1 MRLIQLTSSDIR
13 FQTLNFNNGLNIV
26 VGQKFNSSDKKE
38 TSNGIGKSLS
48 LICIDFMLGK
58 GSQSKT
64 VKRLKDVLKKEAITL
79 SLSFEHQKSYYE
91 IRRDYKQIWVN
102 DKEYMKESE
111 YINFLNSLITV
122 DFRFRELFS
131 RFFRTDKDSYSDAIY
146 QVTTREKAYKNNLI
160 NAFLLQLNLE
170 FLNKKK
176 DLKEKSD
183 RLKSLIKELGVLQ
196 KGIDKEREFE
206 LSDRLTKIEN
216 DLESFEIA
224 EDFNDLKE
232 EADRL
237 TEEMQKISNQM
248 AILNRESRNKQRVI
262 EVNKQSDID
271 IEKLKN
277 MYAEASF
284 FLGEDVLNHIDAV
297 KEFHNTLFK
306 NRKKRALKDIKINK
320 KKLEVLE
327 RDIEILDKRR
337 GQIFSYLE
345 NKGALAEYHAL
356 SKEKEFLYEQL
367 SDMQSKAKL
376 LKELKRE
383 QADIKLEID
392 KFKIELID
400 LEDSLKEHIRFLG
413 RTFRDISEEFY
424 RDKPGFLDIELIEHF
439 KTDKLYKIE
448 PEIKADGSDG
458 INEMKIFIY
467 DMLVYKLNKNLIG
480 FVGHDNRLFDMVD
493 ERQIA
498 QAFNF
503 THNNLDQYIC
513 SISDTKFK
521 EAKQHSDINLEK
533 FVIMNLSENKKLFG
547 FDFDK

>member
-1 MRLIQLTSSDIR
+1 MRLIQLTSSDSR
-13 FQTLNFNNGLNIV
+13 FQTLNFDRGLNII
-26 VGQKFNSSDKKE
+26 VGQKLNSDKKE

-58 GSQSKT
+58 GSQSKI
-64 VKRLKDVLKKEAITL
+64 VKRLKDVLKKEAIIL
-79 SLSFEHQKSYYE
+79 SLSFEHNNIVYE
-91 IRRDYKQIWVN
+91 VKRDHKQIWVN
-102 DKEYMKESE
+102 DKEYTKESK
-111 YINFLNSLITV
+111 YIDFLNTLVSV
-122 DFRFRELFS
+122 DFSFREIFS

-146 QVTTREKAYKNNLI
+146 QVTTKEKAYKNNKI

-170 FLNKKK
+170 FLNKKRE
-176 DLKEKSD
+176 LKEKSD
-183 RLKSLIKELGVLQ
+183 RLKSLIRELGVLQ

-206 LSDRLTKIEN
+206 ISERLTKIEN

-237 TEEMQKISNQM
+237 TEKIQKISNQI
-248 AILNRESRNKQRVI
+248 AILSREIRNKQRVI
-262 EVNKQSDID
+262 EVNRQSDID

-297 KEFHNTLFK
+297 KEFHNTLFE
-306 NRKKRALKDIKINK
+306 NRKKRALKDITSNK
-320 KKLEVLE
+320 KKLQVLE
-327 RDIEILDKRR
+327 EETTILDKRR
-337 GQIFSYLE
+337 GQIFGYLE
-345 NKGALAEYHAL
+345 NKGALAEYHSL
-356 SKEKEFLYEQL
+356 SKEKEYLYEQL
-367 SDMQSKAKL
+367 NDMQSKAKL

-413 RTFRDISEEFY
+413 RAFRDISEEFY
-424 RDKPGFLDIELIEHF
+424 RDKPGFLDIEIIEHF
-439 KTDKLYKIE
+439 RTDKLYKIE

-480 FVGHDNRLFDMVD
+480 LIGHDNRLFDMVD

-498 QAFNF
+498 ESFLYTSKNV
-503 THNNLDQYIC
+503 DQYIC

-521 EAKQHSDINLEK
+521 EAKKHSNIDLDDFI
-533 FVIMNLSENKKLFG
+533 IMNLSENKKLFG

>member
-1 MRLIQLTSSDIR
+1 MRLIQLTSSDNR
-13 FQTLNFNNGLNIV
+13 FQTLNFNRGLNII
-26 VGQKFNSSDKKE
+26 VGQKLNSSNTKE

-48 LICIDFMLGK
+48 LVCIDFMLGK

-64 VKRLKDVLKKEAITL
+64 IKRLKDVLKKESITL
-79 SLSFEHQKSYYE
+79 SLSLEHNNNHYE
-91 IRRDYKQIWVN
+91 IKRDHKQILVN
-102 DKEYMKESE
+102 DKEYTKESDYLE
-111 YINFLNSLITV
+111 FLNGLIDV
-122 DFRFRELFS
+122 DFSFREVFS
-131 RFFRTDKDSYSDAIY
+131 RFFRIDKDSYTDAIY
-146 QVTTREKAYKNNLI
+146 QVTTKEKAYKNNKI

-170 FLNKKK
+170 FLNKKR

-183 RLKSLIKELGVLQ
+183 RLKSLIKELGALQ
-196 KGIDKEREFE
+196 KGIDKERAFE
-206 LSDRLTKIEN
+206 LSERLTKIEN

-237 TEEMQKISNQM
+237 TEEIQKISNQI
-248 AILNRESRNKQRVI
+248 AILNREVRNKQRVI

-271 IEKLKN
+271 VEKLKN

-284 FLGEDVLNHIDAV
+284 FLGEDVLKHIDAV
-297 KEFHNTLFK
+297 KEFHNTLFE
-306 NRKKRALKDIKINK
+306 NRKKRALTDIKLNK
-320 KKLEVLE
+320 KKLQVLE
-327 RDIEILDKRR
+327 EEITTLDKRR
-337 GQIFSYLE
+337 SQIFSYLK

-356 SKEKEFLYEQL
+356 SKEKDFLYEQL
-367 SDMQSKAKL
+367 NDIQSKEKL

-400 LEDSLKEHIRFLG
+400 LDDSLKEHIRFLG

-424 RDKPGFLDIELIEHF
+424 WDKPGFLDIEIVDHF
-439 KTDKLYKIE
+439 RTDKLYNIKV
-448 PEIKADGSDG
+448 EIRADESDG

-467 DMLVYKLNKNLIG
+467 DMLVYKLNRNLIG

-498 QAFNF
+498 EAFSY
-503 THNNLDQYIC
+503 TTKNLNQYIC

-521 EAKQHSDINLEK
+521 EAKQHSDIDLDK
-533 FVIMNLSENKKLFG
+533 FIIMNLSEKQKLFG

>member
-1 MRLIQLTSSDIR
+1 MRLLQLTSSDIR
-13 FQTLNFNNGLNIV
+13 FQTLNFNKGLNII
-26 VGQKFNSSDKKE
+26 VGQKLNSSDKKE

-58 GSQSKT
+58 GSQSKA
-64 VKRLKDVLKKEAITL
+64 VKRLKDVLKKEVIIL
-79 SLSFEHQKSYYE
+79 SLFFEHNNISYE
-91 IRRDYKQIWVN
+91 VKRDHKQIWVN
-102 DKEYMKESE
+102 DKEYTKESE
-111 YINFLNSLITV
+111 YIDFLNTLVTV
-122 DFRFRELFS
+122 DFSFRDIFS
-131 RFFRTDKDSYSDAIY
+131 RFFRTDKDSYTDAIY
-146 QVTTREKAYKNNLI
+146 QVTTKEKAYKNNKI
-160 NAFLLQLNLE
+160 NAFLLQLNLD
-170 FLNKKK
+170 FLNKKR
-176 DLKEKSD
+176 DLKEKKD
-183 RLKSLIKELGVLQ
+183 RLKSLIKELGELQ

-206 LSDRLTKIEN
+206 LSERLTKIEN
-216 DLESFEIA
+216 DLDSFEIA
-224 EDFNDLKE
+224 EDFNELKE

-237 TEEMQKISNQM
+237 TEEIQKIANSI
-248 AILNRESRNKQRVI
+248 AILKREIRNKRRII

-271 IEKLKN
+271 VEKLKN

-284 FLGEDVLNHIDAV
+284 FLGEEVLNHIDAV
-297 KEFHNTLFK
+297 KKFHNTLFD
-306 NRKKRALKDIKINK
+306 NRKKRALKDIKVNE
-320 KKLEVLE
+320 KKLKILE
-327 RDIEILDKRR
+327 EETTTLDKRR
-337 GQIFSYLE
+337 GQIFGYLK
-345 NKGALAEYHAL
+345 NKGALDEYHAL

-367 SDMQSKAKL
+367 SDMHSKAKL

-424 RDKPGFLDIELIEHF
+424 RDKPGFLDIEIIDNF
-439 KTDKLYKIE
+439 ITDKLYKIE

-480 FVGHDNRLFDMVD
+480 LIGHDNRLFDMVD

-498 QAFNF
+498 EAFSY
-503 THNNLDQYIC
+503 TTKNLNQYIC

-521 EAKQHSDINLEK
+521 EAKEHSDIDLDN